1 MATVNDI
8 YGIGP
13 STQRSGKNEPTKKLN
28 LEKDSGQPGA
38 VSKKNATR
46 DTAQIS
52 SEARELLNLKMDAAK
67 YLDEVRQAVT
77 LNDHEINQIKSK
89 IQQKYYMDREIID
102 KIVDELAALPNYKI
116 KKNQ

>member
-1 MATVNDI
+1 MATINDI

-13 STQRSGKNEPTKKLN
+13 SAQKSGKNEPTKKLN
-28 LEKDSGQPGA
+28 LEKDTGKSESVG
-38 VSKKNATR
+38 KKTATK

-77 LNDHEINQIKSK
+77 LNDLEIDQIKTK
-89 IQQKYYMDREIID
+89 IQQKYYMDREVID
-102 KIVDELAALPNYKI
+102 KIVDELAALPSFAI
-116 KKNQ
+116 KKDE